1 MLIEPRK
8 VQQIIGFLFLL
19 LYSSFA
25 LAQEVSILE
34 RDIISYGQP
43 SQEELET
50 FFSDGVQVVI
60 DLRGSNE
67 NRGYDE
73 EGFMQSTSVPY
84 HLLPIVNEA
93 DVSYDNARIIQDLIA
108 NSEGK
113 VLIHC
118 GSGNRVGAMVALIAR
133 LEGMDPESAL
143 ALGEEKKLSSLRP
156 LIIELLNMTVE

>member
-8 VQQIIGFLFLL
+8 VQQIVGFLFLL

-133 LEGMDPESAL
+133 LEGMDAESAL